1 MPEINDVVV
10 PVSAAPA
17 AAAESG
23 APVPDAAVRLATPA
37 PATTATLAA
46 TAAPAAAPR
55 RAASGRPGPRRLV
68 SRGWHRLI
76 TPIAVALLWQ
86 LVSSTELIPARKLP
100 PPTTVWHTAV
110 SLITTESPAYGTL
123 QGAML
128 VSLQRMAIGFA
139 FGTVAAI
146 ALAIVAGLSRLGENA
161 VDPLLQILRTLP
173 LFGLIPVFIVWFGI
187 GELPKVILI
196 ALGAAIPLYLN
207 TFAGIRSVDARLVE
221 AGQVL
226 GLRRTEMIRHV
237 ILPGA
242 LPQALVGLRQ
252 SLGVAWLALVVAEQV
267 NANAGIGFI
276 ISQATQFLRNDV
288 ILVALLVYAAL
299 GLLTDAIA

>member
-1 MPEINDVVV
+1 MPEITDVTLDAPASAV
-10 PVSAAPA
+10 PV

-23 APVPDAAVRLATPA
+23 PHP
-37 PATTATLAA
+37 
-46 TAAPAAAPR
+46 AAP
-55 RAASGRPGPRRLV
+55 GRPGPRRRAN
-68 SRGWHRLI
+68 RGWYRLV
-76 TPIAVALLWQ
+76 TPVAVVLLWQ
-86 LVSSTELIPARKLP
+86 LVGSTRLIPAQKLP

-110 SLITTESPAYGTL
+110 SLITTDSPAYGTL

-128 VSLQRMAIGFA
+128 VSLQRMAIGFTVGA
-139 FGTVAAI
+139 VAAI
-146 ALAIVAGLSRLGENA
+146 ALALVAGLSRLGENA

-187 GELPKVILI
+187 GELPKIILI

-207 TFAGIRSVDARLVE
+207 TFAGIRGVDARLAE
-221 AGQVL
+221 AGQTL

-288 ILVALLVYAAL
+288 ILVALLVYAVL
-299 GLLTDAIA
+299 GLLTDALVRLLERKALAWRGGLLPQ